1 MNEVNWNDAFF
12 IAQILVFLGAIM
24 GHLEFCMLIV
34 FAEIAIMYYIV
45 FPLFILFCIN
55 AFLGEEACF
64 IAILFALG
72 IGIYY
77 FHLDRR
83 WIK

>member
-12 IAQILVFLGAIM
+12 IAQILVFLGAII

-45 FPLFILFCIN
+45 FPPSLF
-55 AFLGEEACF
+55 
-64 IAILFALG
+64 
-72 IGIYY
+72 
-77 FHLDRR
+77 
-83 WIK
+83 

>member
-12 IAQILVFLGAIM
+12 IAQILVFLGAII

-45 FPLFILFCIN
+45 FPLFILVCIN
-55 AFLGEEACF
+55 VLFGGEVCF
-64 IAILFALG
+64 IATLLTIA
-72 IGIYY
+72 IAIYY
-77 FHLDRR
+77 LVFQRR